1 MTTTYVVTGAN
12 GGLGEV
18 VTRHLAAT
26 GGRVVAQ
33 AAKLIKEN
41 GGGRALVSICA
52 AGGQGVTAI
61 IEG

>member
-26 GGRVVAQ
+26 GGRVVMACRDVAGAQ
-33 AAKLIKEN
+33 RIADGIDGDVTVE
-41 GGGRALVSICA
+41 ALDL
-52 AGGQGVTAI
+52 
-61 IEG
+61 